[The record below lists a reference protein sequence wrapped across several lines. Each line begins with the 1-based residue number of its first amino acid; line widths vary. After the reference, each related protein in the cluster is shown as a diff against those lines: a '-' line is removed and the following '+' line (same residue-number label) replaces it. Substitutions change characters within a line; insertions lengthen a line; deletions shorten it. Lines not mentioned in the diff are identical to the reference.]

1 MCQTGETKDPF
12 TSSSPIEMFACSER
26 SGRRRR
32 GKRIKKKRKKERDP
46 LLIQRLL
53 LLVGE
58 KKVLSIFKQVF
69 QGERGGAVV
78 IILRG
83 YKYI

>member
-1 MCQTGETKDPF
+1 MCQIGETKDPF
-12 TSSSPIEMFACSER
+12 TSSSPIEMSACSER

-32 GKRIKKKRKKERDP
+32 GKRIKKKRKKNKILCSFNSCFS
-46 LLIQRLL
+46 LL
-53 LLVGE
+53 E
-58 KKVLSIFKQVF
+58 KVLSIFKQVF
-69 QGERGGAVV
+69 EGERGGAVV

>member
-53 LLVGE
+53 LLVGKE
-58 KKVLSIFKQVF
+58 KVLSIFKQVF

>member
-1 MCQTGETKDPF
+1 MCQICETKDSF

-46 LLIQRLL
+46 LLIQLLL

-58 KKVLSIFKQVF
+58 EKVLSFFKQVF
-69 QGERGGAVV
+69 EGERGGAVV
-78 IILRG
+78 ILRG